1 MKTSMKRILGI
12 SVLMV
17 IVFAAGIQAQTKKTS
32 NEDDQRMMRD
42 MEVAKNVLST
52 LIKQQFEKRVYF
64 PLNVEGEY
72 VAGYGATFRLP
83 GPLNESY
90 AVSLEGASI
99 VMNGYS
105 FRSIPTPN
113 ADFQDVQRARQTET
127 AGFGQD
133 EVVSVTVTDKPNTK
147 AIEKNKEPKVVGTK
161 TIEGISDSARAT
173 YNNHII
179 EASKNFLTDYGDLI
193 SQMPMTEKIVITNQ
207 NDGQRYFNKTKRAYI
222 SVEALKSDM
231 SLFRQGKLSREDFIS
246 KIKIVNSET
255 VPEVDPDIELFSSIL
270 SRLYQQDLS
279 KTYFVDRSG
288 INNYERLKDFGVIFY
303 MQMRSSTQTINNLH
317 TMPTLQLREIDKQ
330 TRDSKVKE
338 LYPVFEKEI
347 KEHVLD
353 YGRTIKSLKDD
364 ESLILNIRLTE
375 CKDCGIPASLELSL
389 KESVLKDFNSGKL
402 TKDAALTKINV
413 KKGVNQ

>member
-1 MKTSMKRILGI
+1 MKRILGI